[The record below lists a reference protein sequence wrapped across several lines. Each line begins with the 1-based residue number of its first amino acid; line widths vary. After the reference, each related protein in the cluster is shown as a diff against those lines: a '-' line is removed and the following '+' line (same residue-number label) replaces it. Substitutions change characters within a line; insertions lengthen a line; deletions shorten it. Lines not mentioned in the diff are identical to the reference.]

1 MNDLAVAIVAGGRT
15 VAVLFGIDD
24 AVAAVRHGI
33 RVAAFAQVL
42 VPDGAVRT
50 GAVEQE
56 SHLAGGELC
65 GGLLFRIGGAVAD
78 AAADALIA
86 GAFQPVAVVD
96 GASVAVG
103 ADAAHVCA
111 RAGDRACMGAVGDGA
126 AAAGATADSA
136 HVFAATGDR
145 AGVGATGDG
154 AATSVV
160 GADAARIFVAGAR
173 VVDRAVVGAAGD
185 GATVVVTA
193 DAAHII
199 AITGDGAILA

>member
-65 GGLLFRIGGAVAD
+65 GGLLFRIGGAAAG

-96 GASVAVG
+96 GASVVVG

-126 AAAGATADSA
+126 AGATADSA
-136 HVFAATGDR
+136 HVCARAGDR